1 MATTLVRWT
10 VEDYHTMIA
19 AGLFLKRQV
28 ELLDGQVVEMSP
40 EGPLHD
46 YLTRGLGD
54 WFRDHLGQWTRVI
67 AGKPIALNDSNE
79 PQPDLAIVRR
89 RAYQDFHPRP
99 MDVFLAI
106 ELASASF
113 TKDTQDKYLA
123 YAAAGIREYWVVDLQ
138 DEAIAPS
145 IIVYRDPSEFGYQW
159 QQRLTD
165 GIIAPL
171 AFPDIGFDLRL
182 L

>member
-1 MATTLVRWT
+1 
-10 VEDYHTMIA
+10 MIA
-19 AGLFLKRQV
+19 C
-28 ELLDGQVVEMSP
+28 
-40 EGPLHD
+40 
-46 YLTRGLGD
+46 
-54 WFRDHLGQWTRVI
+54 
-67 AGKPIALNDSNE
+67 KPIALNDSNE

-123 YAAAGIREYWVVDLQ
+123 YAAAGIREYWVVDLR